1 MKKIAKLLKSPYI
14 YIDFKLLI
22 PILILMG
29 IGILAVTDVSAPEAM
44 DTFSDRFYFV
54 KQQSVWMVIGLIFF
68 FVASQINVR
77 IWEKFA
83 IAIFALSIVFLIL
96 VLIPQ
101 LSIMTLGA
109 RRWISIG
116 FFRFQPSEFA
126 KLALCIYLAKVST
139 TKKNIFAYIVPIVI
153 TVGLVMLQPDLGT
166 SIVLIVI
173 SFTQIFISGIDLRK
187 MILVALGGL
196 IIVTL
201 LIFTSDYRRQR
212 VMSFINPFS
221 SADAGSYHIKQV
233 LYSLALGGVSGSGIG
248 QSKQKYL
255 FLPEATTDSIFAIIS
270 EETGFIGSFTI
281 IVIYLFISLRMLVR
295 SKEIE
300 NQFLKTLS
308 LGIFAWFFGQL
319 FVNLGAISA
328 LIPFTGVPLPFI
340 SYGGSTL
347 ISTLIAFGIFNSI
360 LKYSSNYE

>member
-1 MKKIAKLLKSPYI
+1 MKKIVKLLKSGFI

-22 PILILMG
+22 PILILMI

-54 KQQSVWMVIGLIFF
+54 KQQAIWMLIGLVCY
-68 FVASQINVR
+68 FVVSQMNVK
-77 IWEKFA
+77 IWEKLA
-83 IAIFALSIVFLIL
+83 IMIFACAVVFLIL

-109 RRWISIG
+109 RRWIRIG
-116 FFRFQPSEFA
+116 FLRFQPSEFA
-126 KLALCIYLAKVST
+126 KLALCVYLAKLSA
-139 TKKNIFAYIVPIVI
+139 TKKNIFAYIVPIAI
-153 TVGLVMLQPDLGT
+153 TVGLIMLQPDLGT
-166 SIVLIVI
+166 SIVIILI
-173 SFTQIFISGIDLRK
+173 SFTQIFISGFDLRK
-187 MILVALGGL
+187 ILLIGLGGL
-196 IIVTL
+196 AIVSL
-201 LIFTSDYRRQR
+201 LIFTSDYRRER
-212 VMSFINPFS
+212 VTSFLNPFS
-221 SADAGSYHIKQV
+221 NNDAGSYHVKQV

-270 EETGFIGSFTI
+270 EETGFVGSFTI
-281 IVIYLFISLRMLVR
+281 IVIYLFITLRMLVR
-295 SKEIE
+295 SKEIK
-300 NQFLKTLS
+300 NQFLKTLA

-347 ISTLIAFGIFNSI
+347 VSMLIAFGIFNSI
-360 LKYSSNYE
+360 LKYSADYE